1 MRIHKVNQ
9 NYLFGAGGVMLA
21 GILGAMLFPA
31 MPEGAH
37 AEDVSQSAGTK
48 VNLTVQPVIA
58 VSAADNA
65 VSVDVTPTQGGTFEK
80 NATTLSVSTNNETGY
95 SLYLSTANGEST
107 LASLNPSVTD
117 TIGAVSGTVEE
128 SGFGDNTWG
137 YNLSEG
143 TPSGSLTYQAVPSDS
158 TVQQGF
164 GSEGPTASDTYT
176 LTFGTKVNTSLPS
189 GTYSNQVVVSVVANP
204 AYVPNLTQISNM
216 QDMTSE
222 ICNASTVG
230 QTNRLTDT
238 RDDKLYWV
246 AKLADNQCWMTQNL
260 DFDIPADGLTNENG
274 LAAKTDLP
282 DGTVWDS
289 TSGANAPH
297 PTNTTIEN
305 GYDYPNHYS
314 TYSYDPGYYV
324 KSDPDAY
331 NSYCDN
337 VSGLNSSSCTS
348 AGWVDVS
355 DGSGYTALTEEQTD
369 NTSSSNPTY
378 EVTVIDEQAKTYDA
392 HYLVGNYYQWNA
404 ATAGTGGESVTSG
417 NATGSICPKGWKLP
431 TGDNSNL
438 GSFGG
443 LTNAYSISSN
453 TAGSTA
459 ITQAPLY
466 FSPVGTVNSG
476 SLLMAGFQGN
486 YLSSTVASNPNV
498 YGIFFYSSMVDRTYG
513 SYTRYSGRPVRCL
526 AR

>member
-1 MRIHKVNQ
+1 
-9 NYLFGAGGVMLA
+9 MLA

-65 VSVDVTPTQGGTFEK
+65 VSVPVTPTQGGTFEK

-95 SLYLSTANGEST
+95 SLYLSTANGKST
-107 LASLNPSVTD
+107 LASLNPSVTN

-143 TPSGSLTYQAVPSDS
+143 TPSGIDNLTYQAVPGDS
-158 TVQQGF
+158 TVQKGF

-216 QDMTSE
+216 QDMTTE

-238 RDDKLYWV
+238 RDGKLYWV
-246 AKLADNQCWMTQNL
+246 AKLADDQCWMTQNL
-260 DFDIPADGLTNENG
+260 DFDIPADGLNDENG

-282 DGTVWDS
+282 GGITWATGTATAENPYPATATEPEGTITSNSSSTGTFSWDL
-289 TSGANAPH
+289 
-297 PTNTTIEN
+297 
-305 GYDYPNHYS
+305 
-314 TYSYDPGYYV
+314 GYYV
-324 KSDPDAY
+324 KSDPDGY
-331 NSYCDN
+331 SNYCNGVKTLSNAD
-337 VSGLNSSSCTS
+337 CTS
-348 AGWVDVS
+348 KGWINVGE
-355 DGSGYTALTEEQTD
+355 GSGYTALTEEQTGS
-369 NTSSSNPTY
+369 TSFVNPTY
-378 EVTVIDEQAKTYDA
+378 EVTVVDEQAKTYDA
-392 HYLVGNYYQWNA
+392 HYLVGNMYQYTA
-404 ATAGTGGESVTSG
+404 ATAGTGGSLDSYDD
-417 NATGSICPKGWKLP
+417 ATGSICPKGWTLP
-431 TGDNSNL
+431 SDRNSDYPRLTGI
-438 GSFGG
+438 
-443 LTNAYSISSN
+443 YRISGYP
-453 TAGSTA
+453 TDATA

-466 FSPVGTVNSG
+466 FSPVGYVTSG
-476 SLLMAGFQGN
+476 SLSFAGGRG
-486 YLSSTVASNPNV
+486 YYWSSTADSSDFA
-498 YGIFFYSSMVDRTYG
+498 YYLYFYSSGVSRSDYDG
-513 SYTRYSGRPVRCL
+513 RYDGRSVRCL